1 MDLNKKLGIPSVLL
15 YYIYF
20 PFWLAFFNEIGVQ
33 VVTSSNTTK
42 SIMDKGVREAL
53 ADACVPIKLFFGHVM
68 DLKNKCDCL
77 FIPRVVCLNGKT
89 IYCPKFLGLPDMI
102 RHSLDGIPPIIDVRI
117 DARQGRLSKIKAYLE
132 IGSYF
137 GAGRNIVLKAYCKAW
152 IALRRYNR
160 LLRKGLNPLDA
171 MEIIKNPK
179 NKKLILPAKSNLK
192 FAVLGY
198 PYAIYDSFISVNL
211 LGKLKKMG
219 VSVLTAEN
227 INPLTLAWQKNCG
240 LPKRLFWTFSDAAL
254 KAAHYLFRQGRVDA
268 VLHLTAFGC
277 GPDSLLN
284 KFIELEAKQHKE
296 IPFMTLMIDEHTGEA
311 GMATRLEAFVDM
323 VKRRK
328 EVVSTCRN

>member
-1 MDLNKKLGIPSVLL
+1 MKKIVGIPSALM
-15 YYIYF
+15 YYIYY
-20 PFWLAFFNEIGVQ
+20 PFWLAFFNEIGVE
-33 VVTSSNTTK
+33 VVTSSRTTK
-42 SIMDKGVREAL
+42 TILDKGIREAL

-68 DLKNKCDCL
+68 ELKNKCDCL

-102 RHSLDGIPPIIDVRI
+102 RHSLDGIPPILDVRI

-137 GAGRNIVLKAYCKAW
+137 GANRKAVLKAYCKAW
-152 IALRRYNR
+152 ITLRRHKR
-160 LLRKGLNPLDA
+160 LLRKGLNPLEA
-171 MEIIKNPK
+171 MELIKNP
-179 NKKLILPAKSNLK
+179 NRKKSILPAKSNLK

-198 PYAIYDSFISVNL
+198 PYSIYDNFINANL
-211 LGKLKKMG
+211 LDKLKKLG
-219 VSVLTAEN
+219 VSVLTTEN
-227 INPLTLAWQKNCG
+227 INPLILALQKNCG
-240 LPKRLFWTFSDAAL
+240 LPKRLFWTFSDAIL
-254 KAAHYLFRQGRVDA
+254 KAAHYLFRHRRVDA

-284 KFIELEAKQHKE
+284 KFIEMEAKQHKD

-323 VKRRK
+323 VRRRK
-328 EVVSTCRN
+328 EAYPCRN